1 MTPGRGR
8 GRGLGERVVQGRA
21 KEQCHIRRMLAD
33 ARRGESNCLLL
44 HGEAG
49 IGKTTLL
56 DYAVA
61 HAEGVSVLRV
71 EGIESEMELA
81 FGGLHQLLLPV
92 LDRLDLLP
100 PPQAGALRA
109 VFGLSD
115 ESVRDRLTIG
125 LATLSLL
132 SEAAAG
138 QPLLCVVD
146 DLQWLDRPSVDALVF
161 AARRLR
167 AEGVVMLLAT
177 RETSSVSG
185 AKALPHVSVTGVDRQ
200 SAASMLPGLA
210 PPVTEWIIDQAQG
223 NPLALQELAAAL
235 TPAQRAGQLGPL
247 TLPDARSAPPNRL
260 QEAFAEQIRRLPDAT
275 RRMLTVA
282 AADDTG
288 DLPTVLAAAAGLGGE
303 VGDLEPAERAEL
315 VLVSAQRLRFR
326 HPLIRFAAY
335 QCAPLAWRL
344 TAHQALVAVLDGPAH
359 AHRRAW
365 HLAAAATGPDER
377 VAGELERVAEW
388 AGSRQAMASASAAYE
403 RAAHLT
409 ADTSRRARRLI
420 NAAQKASEAGQDER
434 CRALTD
440 QVPLPL
446 PDPGMAADFAR
457 ARSVVELGYGSPGQA
472 ARLLAECTETVS
484 ASRPDKLAPLL
495 TDAIHAAFSAGDAA
509 LMMEIAVCTPGL
521 PVVATPAKLLA
532 GDISGALRTL
542 DEHVEAARL
551 DGSGLMDRL
560 MAGIYCH
567 LVAAH
572 ENAYGLATA
581 AVTHCREQGIGG
593 WLPTTLHLLAQAEL
607 ALGRHEDAH
616 AHAAEALRLAE
627 AYDLDHRAAHL
638 RALLAVLAA
647 VRGEEEPTRELAG
660 QALEYTR
667 PRDVGRG
674 TADASWA
681 LGLLDLGLG
690 RAQDALEHLEAARHA
705 VGHPIL
711 ARHLM
716 PDLIEAAVRAG
727 HPERAREPA
736 KQLMSWA
743 DDLRQPHFTAQAHR
757 CAALTGPDTSA
768 EEHYTSALDLHN
780 GGGDFERARTELLY
794 GEWLRRGRRKLDAR
808 GHLRTARELF
818 DRLGA
823 QPWARRAATELQA
836 AGETSHPDDA
846 VDSPISR
853 LSSQEREVVRL
864 AATGATNREIATRL
878 FLSPRTVGHHLYRA
892 FPKLGISSRTELA
905 DLLAS

>member
-109 VFGLSD
+109 VFGLS
-115 ESVRDRLTIG
+115 EETVRDRLTIG

-132 SEAAAG
+132 SEAAVG

-167 AEGVVMLLAT
+167 AEGVVMLFAT
-177 RETSSVSG
+177 RETSSVGG
-185 AKALPHVSVTGVDRQ
+185 AKALPHVPVTGVDRE

-223 NPLALQELAAAL
+223 NPLALHELAAAL

-260 QEAFAEQIRRLPDAT
+260 RDAFAEQIRRLPDAT

-335 QCAPLAWRL
+335 QHAPLAWRL
-344 TAHQALVAVLDGPAH
+344 AAHQALVAVLDGPAH

-420 NAAQKASEAGQDER
+420 HAAQKASEAGQDER

-446 PDPGMAADFAR
+446 SDPGMAADFAR

-472 ARLLAECTETVS
+472 ARLLAECTEAVS

-509 LMMEIAVCTPGL
+509 LMMEIAVRTPGL

-532 GDISGALRTL
+532 GDIPGALRTL
-542 DEHVEAARL
+542 DEHVEAARR

-567 LVAAH
+567 LVADH
-572 ENAYGLATA
+572 ENAYELATA

-607 ALGRHEDAH
+607 ALGRHVDAH

-647 VRGEEEPTRELAG
+647 VRGEEEHTRELAVP
-660 QALEYTR
+660 ALEYTR

-674 TADASWA
+674 TADALWA

-705 VGHPIL
+705 VGHPVL
-711 ARHLM
+711 TRHLM

-757 CAALTGPDTSA
+757 CATLTGPDTSA

-818 DRLGA
+818 ERLGA

-836 AGETSHPDDA
+836 AGETSHPADA
-846 VDSPISR
+846 VDSPIGR